1 MNTKTL
7 LKALGYAILALLVVN
22 LIYFIIE
29 LNSTNSS
36 NEWSLAFK
44 HGTFKVNEQL
54 TGLKLWSA
62 KANGL
67 MLIVVLSVLFTEYRK
82 GNFKLKKD

>member
-7 LKALGYAILALLVVN
+7 LKALGYAILTLLVVN

-29 LNSTNSS
+29 LNTTNLS
-36 NEWSLAFK
+36 NEWSFAFK
-44 HGTFKVNEQL
+44 HGTFKINEQL
-54 TGLKLWSA
+54 IGLKLWSS

-67 MLIVVLSVLFTEYRK
+67 MILVFSVTLFKEYRK
-82 GNFKLKKD
+82 GNLKLNKK